1 MIKVYYKWI
10 LDLIL
15 VLLKSLKKSAFDGTY
30 FRNICSDV
38 NDKFYKDSWK
48 EFKELESIDKKYYA
62 SDFYDVSLN
71 RHGLK
76 CGISQ
81 RFWEKKDGLMK

>member
-1 MIKVYYKWI
+1 MYYKWI

-71 RHGLK
+71 KHGLK

-81 RFWEKKDGLMK
+81 RFCEKKDGLMK